1 MKNPELVELLSALYL
16 DLGNCNL
23 DNATVRDWHRQQQ
36 QRHRPEQQQQQ
47 DD

>member
-1 MKNPELVELLSALYL
+1 MKNPELVELLNALYL

-23 DNATVRDWHRQQQ
+23 DNATVRDWHRQKQQ
-36 QRHRPEQQQQQ
+36 QLKQQQ